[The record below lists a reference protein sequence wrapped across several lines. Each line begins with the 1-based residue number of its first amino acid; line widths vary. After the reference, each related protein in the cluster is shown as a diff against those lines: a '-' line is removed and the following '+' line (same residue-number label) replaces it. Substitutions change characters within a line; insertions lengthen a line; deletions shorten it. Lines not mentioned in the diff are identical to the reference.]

1 MSCPFIFLMMMMMIT
16 IHPHSFFK
24 IYHQQDYMT
33 GSTNGSKP
41 TKRNKI
47 RNELNFCWC
56 GSGTISENIQNSQN
70 WIKQKI
76 ENEQKQEWREI
87 LLLEQRHWHNIPE
100 LQVGSNPD
108 SAKLG
113 FYKILQQGQPF
124 ASSGGWAHVN
134 QLVFTTICSNRNLIE
149 SKKNNTTS
157 SRWKGCKTKTCE
169 KAKLNSQ

>member
-1 MSCPFIFLMMMMMIT
+1 MVSDSVGSVVVVLVVCSSGAKRESILVNSLHPSLSLPHFMSCPFIFLMMMIT
-16 IHPHSFFK
+16 LHPYSFFK

-113 FYKILQQGQPF
+113 FYKILQQGQSF
-124 ASSGGWAHVN
+124 ASGGGWAHVN
-134 QLVFTTICSNRNLIE
+134 
-149 SKKNNTTS
+149 
-157 SRWKGCKTKTCE
+157 
-169 KAKLNSQ
+169 